1 MFVKGRKTFCE
12 FETSGG
18 GFYSPTSSPETFYSS
33 THSST
38 LANLSSNEY
47 YSNCFGK
54 MKNIQI
60 TEPEG
65 IPFSDDE
72 SKLKEFK
79 NFNDFFTKGVN
90 QKSYEGNVK
99 ENYVPVILGK
109 KNEMENGESIMEK
122 KYLGCESKKKSFTE
136 NHRRGNSKTENYRE
150 DGDGIEILK
159 RRRLAANARERKRMN
174 SLNDAFDRLREVVP
188 SLGNDRK
195 LSKYETLQMAQTYIS
210 ALYALLKD

>member
-1 MFVKGRKTFCE
+1 M
-12 FETSGG
+12 
-18 GFYSPTSSPETFYSS
+18 
-33 THSST
+33 
-38 LANLSSNEY
+38 
-47 YSNCFGK
+47 
-54 MKNIQI
+54 
-60 TEPEG
+60 
-65 IPFSDDE
+65 
-72 SKLKEFK
+72 
-79 NFNDFFTKGVN
+79 
-90 QKSYEGNVK
+90 
-99 ENYVPVILGK
+99 GK

-136 NHRRGNSKTENYRE
+136 NHRRGNSKTENYDGG
-150 DGDGIEILK
+150 DGDVTASTRVTKTNFYYDDKKFFKKIINNNNNNYVCDNSIEKYREVDDERVDGGGGGGGSGSGGFIKNKTFRTTKITNDKGIEILK